1 MKMNIIRSF
10 KTLLNYSLL
19 ASAFAFISFS
29 GKAQTQYHL
38 TTNKMTI
45 EGTSNIHDWSMQSS
59 SATGGAVITTNPTN
73 LLTDLAN
80 VNFSVPVETLKSEKS
95 GLDKNAYK
103 ALKTDKFKSIVFHA
117 VKTTIAPASG
127 NTYNLSAAGK
137 LTISGV
143 ARDVV
148 LTAVGVMAGDKSINV
163 KGAYKLKMTDYSV
176 EPPSLMFGAIKTADE
191 VTLRY
196 EIVFKP

>member
-19 ASAFAFISFS
+19 ASAFAFISVS

-38 TTNKMTI
+38 TSNKMTI

-73 LLTDLAN
+73 LMTDLAN
-80 VNFSVPVETLKSEKS
+80 VNFSVPVETLKSDKS

-103 ALKTDKFKSIVFHA
+103 ALKTDKYKAIVFNA
-117 VKTTIAPASG
+117 VKTTITPAGGS
-127 NTYNLSAAGK
+127 TYNLTSAGK

-148 LTAVGVMAGDKSINV
+148 LTAVGVMTGDKSINV

-176 EPPSLMFGAIKTADE
+176 EPPSLMFGAIKTANE